1 MEDAVNTRTGLAVAV
16 ALIVAL
22 WWGVQPPQH
31 QPTLAGSIEKQE
43 RAQCPANTEL
53 DNKLCTCPEGTNW
66 TGSQCMQVWSSAS

>member
-1 MEDAVNTRTGLAVAV
+1 MKTPAGIGLAIAV
-16 ALIVAL
+16 LVVL

-31 QPTLAGSIEKQE
+31 HPSLAGSIDKQE
-43 RAQCPANTEL
+43 QAMCPANTEL